1 MPGVSTRIGGLGLL
15 DQAGRRALL
24 LRPSAVWA
32 DDGDG
37 TVVTGF
43 VGGRWITE
51 GGDYLVTEGGD
62 YINFL

>member
-1 MPGVSTRIGGLGLL
+1 MTGVKARVGGLGLL
-15 DQAGRRALL
+15 DQATRRSIL

-32 DDGDG
+32 DEDATAGG
-37 TVVTGF
+37 GF